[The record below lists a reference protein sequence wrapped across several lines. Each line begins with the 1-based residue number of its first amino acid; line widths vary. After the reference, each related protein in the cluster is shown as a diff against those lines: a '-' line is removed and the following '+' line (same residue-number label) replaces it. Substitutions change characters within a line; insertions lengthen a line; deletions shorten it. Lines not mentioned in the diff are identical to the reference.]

1 MLVDPTK
8 RTDGRRTEGRGG
20 FERRGSRREENRISN
35 ISSLSF
41 SPFPLP
47 LSLANAVP
55 NFQYSIPPLPLPA
68 VKFANCRL
76 RAQWELKRTRLEF
89 SLARSPPARVF
100 PLSWASRACAIE
112 GEVAHCLAHTRKCP
126 KSKELSSAETGDFNE
141 SCSPRRNLVRNPIST
156 VKIDGDSV
164 LGRGRMSKDR

>member
-47 LSLANAVP
+47 YAVP

-76 RAQWELKRTRLEF
+76 RAQWEPTRLEF

-112 GEVAHCLAHTRKCP
+112 REVAHCHALTQKCP

-141 SCSPRRNLVRNPIST
+141 SCSPRRNFERNPIST